1 MSELQPPSTGIT
13 VETHGVEVIAD
24 AERKGVP
31 RDLFWPWFAAN
42 VSVLGIGYGAWV
54 LAFGISFGQA
64 VVAGL
69 VGITFS
75 FALCGFVALA
85 GKRGSAPTM
94 TLSRAAMGVNGN
106 RLAAGISWLLTV
118 GWETVLTYLAT
129 SAVVTVFDR
138 LGWHTG
144 GSTKVLTVVVVAA
157 LIIAGGVFGFDLI
170 MRMQTA
176 ITVVTGILTIAYIV
190 IAWGHIDLAAATALP
205 AGSSA
210 AFVGALVFVMTGF
223 GLGWVNM
230 AADYSRYLP
239 RSASGRGVIGW
250 TTFGAALAPLVL
262 LAFGLLLVGSSTDL
276 GTAISNDPIAGLA
289 SILPTW
295 FLVPFL
301 VVAILGFVGGAV
313 LDIYSSGIALIS
325 AGLPV
330 RRPVAAAIDGVVM
343 VLGTLY
349 LLFVADSFFYPFQGF
364 LITLGVPI
372 AVWAGIFLADVL
384 LRRADYD
391 VADLFRPGGRYR
403 SVDPVS
409 LVLIVVGTAIGW
421 GLVVNTYAEW
431 LGWQGYLMQ
440 LVGGKDGSWGAA
452 NLGVLVALVLG
463 FVGGLARTGTIR
475 RQEALPPTAATLV
488 ETPAP

>member
-1 MSELQPPSTGIT
+1 MADVVEPTGGIR

-24 AERKGVP
+24 SERKGRP

-42 VSVLGIGYGAWV
+42 ISVLGIGYGAWV

-64 VVAGL
+64 VIAGL
-69 VGITFS
+69 IGITFS

-94 TLSRAAMGVNGN
+94 TLSRAALGVNGN
-106 RLAAGISWLLTV
+106 RVASGISWVLTV

-129 SAVVTVFDR
+129 TAVVTVFDS

-144 GSTKVLTVVVVAA
+144 AATKVVAVLVVAA
-157 LIIAGGVFGFDLI
+157 LIIAGGVVGFDLI

-176 ITVVTGILTIAYIV
+176 ITVITAVLTIAYVAIT
-190 IAWGHIDLAAATALP
+190 WGHVDLAAVTALP
-205 AGSSA
+205 SGSA
-210 AFVGALVFVMTGF
+210 AAFIGAVVFVMTGF

-239 RSASGRGVIGW
+239 RSTSGAGVVGW
-250 TTFGAALAPLVL
+250 TTFGAALAPLAL
-262 LAFGLLLVGSSTDL
+262 LLFGLLLVGSDAAL
-276 GTAISNDPIAGLA
+276 GTAISTDPIAGLV
-289 SILPTW
+289 SILPSW

-325 AGLPV
+325 TGLPV
-330 RRPVAAAIDGVVM
+330 KRPVAAGIDGVIM

-349 LLFVADSFFYPFQGF
+349 LLFGADSFFYPFQGF

-372 AVWAGIFLADVL
+372 AAWAGIFLADVL
-384 LRRADYD
+384 IRRADYD
-391 VADLFRPGGRYR
+391 VADLFRAGGRYR
-403 SVDPVS
+403 SVDWTAIG
-409 LVLIVVGTAIGW
+409 LLVVGTVVGW
-421 GLVVNTYAEW
+421 GLVVNTYAGW
-431 LGWQGYLMQ
+431 LGWQGYLMG
-440 LVGGKDGSWGAA
+440 LIGGKGGSWTSA
-452 NLGVLVALVLG
+452 NVGVLIALVIG
-463 FVGGLARTGTIR
+463 FVGGLVRTGTIR
-475 RQEALPPTAATLV
+475 RQESTPPTQATLV
-488 ETPAP
+488 ETP

>member
-1 MSELQPPSTGIT
+1 MSELQPPTTGIR

-24 AERKGVP
+24 ADRKGHP
-31 RDLFWPWFAAN
+31 RDMFWPWFAAN
-42 VSVLGIGYGAWV
+42 ISVFGIGYGAWV
-54 LAFGISFGQA
+54 LAFGISFAQA

-69 VGITFS
+69 IGIVFS
-75 FALCGFVALA
+75 FLLCGFVSLA

-106 RLAAGISWLLTV
+106 RVASGISWVLTV

-129 SAVVTVFDR
+129 TAVVTVFDR

-144 GSTKVLTVVVVAA
+144 AATQVVAVVVIAA
-157 LIIAGGVFGFDLI
+157 LIIAGGVVGFDLI

-176 ITVVTGILTIAYIV
+176 ITIITGVLTVVYIAIT
-190 IAWGHIDLAAATALP
+190 WGHVDLTAVTAVP
-205 AGSSA
+205 SGSTA
-210 AFVGALVFVMTGF
+210 AFIGALVFVMTGF

-239 RSASGRGVIGW
+239 RTASGRGVVGW
-250 TTFGAALAPLVL
+250 TTLGAALAPLVL
-262 LAFGLLLVGSSTDL
+262 LVFGLLLVGSNADL
-276 GTAISNDPIAGLA
+276 GKAISNDPIAGLA

-325 AGLPV
+325 TGLPV
-330 RRPVAAAIDGVVM
+330 KRPVAAGIDGVVM

-349 LLFVADSFFYPFQGF
+349 LLFVAGSFFYPFQGF

-372 AVWAGIFLADVL
+372 AAWAGIFLADVL

-391 VADLFRPGGRYR
+391 VADLFRSAGRYR

-409 LVLIVVGTAIGW
+409 IALLLVGTAIGW
-421 GLVVNTYAEW
+421 GLVVNGYADW
-431 LGWQGYLMQ
+431 LHWQGYLMGAI
-440 LVGGKDGSWGAA
+440 GGKSGAWAGA
-452 NLGVLVALVLG
+452 NLGVLVALAIG
-463 FVGGLARTGTIR
+463 FVGGLARVGAIR
-475 RQEALPPTAATLV
+475 RQEAVPPTDAVLV
-488 ETPAP
+488 ETPVA